1 MSCGCTACE
10 DQIPGLGLGR
20 PRHELPALRS
30 VRRGLGDATTDLA
43 SFAAALVQADAL
55 WTADQ
60 AGGQYVDSIQAY
72 QTAGATYS
80 TLLDPQV
87 KAATTTAGQSFI
99 AQADSY
105 NTTLQAITNQ
115 ITTDPTTGVTSG
127 PTATDAQNAHDLAH
141 SMVTFYTQALSL
153 SPPPVTLPP
162 APTPVTTSGGGSTG
176 GSTSSS
182 GGTTVNVAAPSN
194 TTRDLLIA
202 SGIVAAGAGG
212 WWWFKHRRR
221 R

>member
-1 MSCGCTACE
+1 MSGCGCADCSE
-10 DQIPGLGLGR
+10 QIPGLGLGR
-20 PRHELPALRS
+20 SLTRSPLRS
-30 VRRGLGDATTDLA
+30 IRRGFGDATTDLA
-43 SFAAALVQADAL
+43 GFATTLVQADAL

-80 TLLDPQV
+80 TILDPQV
-87 KAATTTAGQSFI
+87 KAATSAAGQTFVT
-99 AQADSY
+99 QADSY
-105 NTTLQAITNQ
+105 NTALQAITNQ

-127 PTATDAQNAHDLAH
+127 PTAIDAQNAHDLAH

-153 SPPPVTLPP
+153 SPAPVTLPP
-162 APTPVTTSGGGSTG
+162 PPTPVTTSGGGSTG

-182 GGTTVNVAAPSN
+182 GGTTVNVAPASN

-202 SGIVAAGAGG
+202 SGIVATGAGG